1 MVVRRTAGQP
11 ELSSNLGEIKEMG
24 SASPVSQEPHLHIKG
39 APNKHKPEIT
49 AGHSTHQAKESAMSY
64 KMLLNRFSRTVSVM
78 DLRIDVVEERRRKAE
93 RYSRR
98 NKTCGRV
105 AVFV

>member
-1 MVVRRTAGQP
+1 
-11 ELSSNLGEIKEMG
+11 
-24 SASPVSQEPHLHIKG
+24 
-39 APNKHKPEIT
+39 
-49 AGHSTHQAKESAMSY
+49 MSY

-98 NKTCGRV
+98 NKTCGKRS
-105 AVFV
+105 VFA

>member
-1 MVVRRTAGQP
+1 
-11 ELSSNLGEIKEMG
+11 
-24 SASPVSQEPHLHIKG
+24 
-39 APNKHKPEIT
+39 
-49 AGHSTHQAKESAMSY
+49 MSF

-93 RYSRR
+93 RFARR

>member
-1 MVVRRTAGQP
+1 MLERNQ
-11 ELSSNLGEIKEMG
+11 
-24 SASPVSQEPHLHIKG
+24 
-39 APNKHKPEIT
+39 KPEIST
-49 AGHSTHQAKESAMSY
+49 GHSTHQAKESAMSY

-98 NKTCGRV
+98 NKTCGKRS
-105 AVFV
+105 VFA

>member
-1 MVVRRTAGQP
+1 
-11 ELSSNLGEIKEMG
+11 
-24 SASPVSQEPHLHIKG
+24 
-39 APNKHKPEIT
+39 
-49 AGHSTHQAKESAMSY
+49 MSY

-98 NKTCGRV
+98 NKTCGKT
-105 AVFV
+105 AVYI